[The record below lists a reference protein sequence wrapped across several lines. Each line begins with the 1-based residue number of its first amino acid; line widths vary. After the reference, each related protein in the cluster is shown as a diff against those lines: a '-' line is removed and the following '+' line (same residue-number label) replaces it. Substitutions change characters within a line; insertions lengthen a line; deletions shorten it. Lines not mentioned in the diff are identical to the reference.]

1 MPGMSAE
8 SLVLKSI
15 LCWRRHAPPS
25 APCRQPFFPLQLRF
39 RTVQTTY
46 GCRLSLLVDHDA
58 MRGVALPRR
67 RGKLVLHLS
76 FGCEV
81 GEAREE
87 DMEHATLDDAERHDE
102 EKDDV
107 RSLGSYR
114 QVATLVVTMASTTE
128 DCYAG
133 SHLGRLLGCVSSVC
147 DSPSIQFIL
156 V

>member
-1 MPGMSAE
+1 
-8 SLVLKSI
+8 
-15 LCWRRHAPPS
+15 
-25 APCRQPFFPLQLRF
+25 
-39 RTVQTTY
+39 
-46 GCRLSLLVDHDA
+46 
-58 MRGVALPRR
+58 
-67 RGKLVLHLS
+67 
-76 FGCEV
+76 
-81 GEAREE
+81 
-87 DMEHATLDDAERHDE
+87 MEHATLDDAERHDE